1 MSELTNLVTDF
12 QKMIESKAILSE
24 QVSDL
29 TKQRDKTAT
38 ELDFLCSKRQ
48 KILDEIKAEEATSK
62 KRIAEYNDKQG
73 ENIGKEIRR
82 LENLSKI
89 QGETER
95 VQSET
100 ARDQKQLTNELAAKQ
115 QSLMELEIKLRQ
127 DKACLDILNESV
139 TKQQEKNSSDLLVI
153 DSKLRKVQDLDNEA
167 KGSMRDAKSIQ
178 ENNRSTR
185 LDLEKRFKELGE
197 YKNSLDAIRFELDNQ
212 INQFNKRSEELQKNW
227 DEYYRLKTI
236 VEKKMKDTDDL
247 KRGLEAERTELAFE
261 MAKLKAKK

>member
-12 QKMIESKAILSE
+12 QKMIESKSVLYAQIA
-24 QVSDL
+24 DL

-48 KILDEIKAEEATSK
+48 GILDEIKAEEAASK
-62 KRIAEYNDKQG
+62 KRISEYNDKQG

-95 VQSET
+95 TQSET
-100 ARDQKQLTNELAAKQ
+100 ARNQKLLASEFAAKQ

-153 DSKLRKVQDLDNEA
+153 DSKLRKAQTLDDEA
-167 KGSMRDAKSIQ
+167 KGLMEDAKILQ
-178 ENNRSTR
+178 KNNRNTR
-185 LDLEKRFKELGE
+185 MDLEKKFKELDE
-197 YKNSLDAIRFELDNQ
+197 YKNSLDAMRFELDNQ

-236 VEKKMKDTDDL
+236 VEKRMKDTDDL
-247 KRGLEAERTELAFE
+247 KRGLEAERTEMAFE
-261 MAKLKAKK
+261 VAKLKAKK